1 MKTSAQGFYTQ
12 AATAVPDVKERKKE
26 STQKQPAR
34 GWSVVVWN
42 DHINTMN
49 FVVHVFRKVLG
60 FNTSKARIHMMEVH
74 VQGKS
79 CVAKENREKA
89 ELYWEQLKGYGLR
102 VTLESTD

>member
-1 MKTSAQGFYTQ
+1 
-12 AATAVPDVKERKKE
+12 
-26 STQKQPAR
+26 
-34 GWSVVVWN
+34 
-42 DHINTMN
+42 
-49 FVVHVFRKVLG
+49 
-60 FNTSKARIHMMEVH
+60 MEVH